1 MTKAGSGKTRAAFF
15 LRTMPMTR
23 ASRRLCRD
31 SVKMHHHARCPGK
44 LIDLKAVKV
53 ETYSKAATLDAQK
66 IIKLNSFTPKTRVTM
81 DVVVKRLGMKDLS
94 EQEWLVLTPKDKIPK
109 PEIEFFPRPAKR
121 PDGGYIYDRIPPTVQ
136 AVKAVVLASG
146 VPADRYTGPQ
156 SQLFKKRAYEEKP
169 PLTIDVPAKLQR
181 TGDLPRSGKFK

>member
-1 MTKAGSGKTRAAFF
+1 
-15 LRTMPMTR
+15 
-23 ASRRLCRD
+23 
-31 SVKMHHHARCPGK
+31 
-44 LIDLKAVKV
+44 
-53 ETYSKAATLDAQK
+53 
-66 IIKLNSFTPKTRVTM
+66 M